1 MRQEKNFLCGVS
13 GIFLSATR
21 SVGVLMSLSYLIFC
35 WRSFFRAKYKQK
47 IKMILIGQ
55 MFIAGL
61 LCFMLFLHFKSG
73 DAFAFIYAQ
82 KAWGRVFENPFLKIF
97 YELKNPNSFFNSL
110 YFE

>member
-1 MRQEKNFLCGVS
+1 
-13 GIFLSATR
+13 
-21 SVGVLMSLSYLIFC
+21 
-35 WRSFFRAKYKQK
+35 
-47 IKMILIGQ
+47 MILIGQ